1 MSKRTRS
8 PQKSAASAGPPP
20 RQKRRTGL
28 VLAGALVVIFV
39 GYVGW
44 ANALPAPQVEHRV
57 LPQPNGFEDAAR
69 AVSRLPPVTAGS
81 LILDQENNLPAQLRK
96 ELAPDE
102 PALQELRRTIHEPFM
117 QPAAPGM
124 VSLDQQ
130 WSRFRDAG
138 RELVAESR
146 LAMMEKKPAI
156 AAEYA
161 GDAVELG
168 IRLPRGGGAV
178 ARLIG
183 ESAELLGLA
192 QLERCITALSLS
204 EAAAAGNRLERLM
217 ADESPVVDT
226 LREERRMV
234 LNTTREIVDGRIS
247 PEKLG
252 SPVGT
257 LTRRGVRLPWWL
269 YPKRWT
275 YDSLDRG
282 FREVEAKATKAYPD
296 REPFRMPREP
306 FSRIILPIMDELVF
320 TSTKAETAL
329 RLVRLELAL
338 WAYRAEHHDLYPERL
353 EQVGAPLVGS
363 LPADPFSGKPFIYR
377 RAKKGYQ
384 LYSAG
389 PDGLDDE
396 GQAVML
402 RNLFPDTRG
411 DVLAGHL
418 FPEPQPAHR

>member
-1 MSKRTRS
+1 ML
-8 PQKSAASAGPPP
+8 G
-20 RQKRRTGL
+20 
-28 VLAGALVVIFV
+28 GALAVLFV

-44 ANALPAPQVEHRV
+44 ANALPAPQLERRV
-57 LPQPNGFEDAAR
+57 LPQPNGYEDAAR
-69 AVSRLPPVTAGS
+69 AVSRIHPVKTGS

-102 PALQELRRTIHEPFM
+102 AALQELRRALHEPFL

-130 WSRFRDAG
+130 WTRFRDAG
-138 RELVAESR
+138 RELAAESR
-146 LAMMEKKPAI
+146 LAMMEKKPAL

-161 GDAVELG
+161 GDAIELG
-168 IRLPRGGGAV
+168 VRLPRGGGAV

-192 QLERCITALSLS
+192 QLERCIIWLSPA
-204 EAAAAGNRLERLM
+204 EAVAAGNRLERLM
-217 ADESPVVDT
+217 ADEEPVADT

-234 LNTTREIVDGRIS
+234 LNTTRDIVDGRIS

-257 LTRRGVRLPWWL
+257 LTRRDVRLPWWL

-282 FREVEAKATKAYPD
+282 FRELETKAGKVYPE

-306 FSRIILPIMDELVF
+306 FSRIILPVMDELVF
-320 TSTKAETAL
+320 TSTKTETAL

-338 WAYRAEHHDLYPERL
+338 WAHQGGHHGIYPERL
-353 EQVGAPLVGS
+353 EQIGPPLVGS

-402 RNLFPDTRG
+402 RNLFPNTRG
-411 DVLAGHL
+411 DVLAGHM
-418 FPEPQPAHR
+418 FPEPQRAHR